1 VAFGYVTQASQIAG
15 WIRQLADPDPQK
27 RLDSAMRLYMEGG
40 NLCTPLLKKWI
51 ADPEFRS
58 LVLPRSLSPQGAPE
72 SSHASTVVGIAVQ
85 PGTFRKIRE
94 ANNSPT
100 LADVP
105 PDQDAIEFELHFDD
119 HVDLDILT
127 TREPGGQ
134 GAIARFLTRFGEGIQ
149 QIEIY
154 VRDVDRATE
163 ILRSR
168 FRLNPVYPKTRPG
181 AGGTHINF
189 FLASLPEGSK
199 VLIELVEA
207 TPESH

>member
-1 VAFGYVTQASQIAG
+1 MTHSSQIVG
-15 WIRQLADPDPQK
+15 WIRQLTDPDPQK

-58 LVLPRSLSPQGAPE
+58 LVLPISVNSTGASE
-72 SSHASTVVGIAVQ
+72 FSQLNTVVGIAVQ
-85 PGTFRKIRE
+85 PETLQKIRE
-94 ANNSPT
+94 ANDSPA
-100 LADVP
+100 LAEVP
-105 PDQDAIEFELHFDD
+105 PDQDAIEFELHFEN
-119 HVDLDILT
+119 HIELDILT

-134 GAIARFLTRFGEGIQ
+134 GAIAKFLSRFGEGIQ

-154 VRDVDRATE
+154 VRNVDRATE

-168 FRLNPVYPKTRPG
+168 FGLNPLYPKTRAG
-181 AGGTHINF
+181 AGGTRINF
-189 FLASLPEGSK
+189 FLALLPEGSK

-207 TPESH
+207 KREAP

>member
-1 VAFGYVTQASQIAG
+1 VTHGSQIVG
-15 WIRQLADPDPQK
+15 WIRQLTDPDPQK

-58 LVLPRSLSPQGAPE
+58 LVLPISVNSTGASE
-72 SSHASTVVGIAVQ
+72 FSQLNTVVGIAVQ
-85 PGTFRKIRE
+85 PETLQKIRE
-94 ANNSPT
+94 ANDSPA
-100 LADVP
+100 LAEVP
-105 PDQDAIEFELHFDD
+105 PDQDAIEFELHFEN
-119 HVDLDILT
+119 HIELDILT

-134 GAIARFLTRFGEGIQ
+134 GAIAKFLSRFGEGIQ

-154 VRDVDRATE
+154 VRNVDRATE

-168 FRLNPVYPKTRPG
+168 FGLNPLYPKTRAG
-181 AGGTHINF
+181 AGGTRINF
-189 FLASLPEGSK
+189 FLALLPEGSK

-207 TPESH
+207 KREAP

>member
-1 VAFGYVTQASQIAG
+1 VTHSSQIVG
-15 WIRQLADPDPQK
+15 WIRQLTDPDPQK

-58 LVLPRSLSPQGAPE
+58 LVLPISVNSTGASE
-72 SSHASTVVGIAVQ
+72 FSQLNTVVGIAVQ
-85 PGTFRKIRE
+85 PETLQKIRE
-94 ANNSPT
+94 ANDSPA
-100 LADVP
+100 LAEVP
-105 PDQDAIEFELHFDD
+105 PDQDAIEFELHFEN
-119 HVDLDILT
+119 HIELDILT

-134 GAIARFLTRFGEGIQ
+134 GAIAKFLSRFGEGIQ

-154 VRDVDRATE
+154 VRNVDRATE

-168 FRLNPVYPKTRPG
+168 FGLNPLYPKTRAG
-181 AGGTHINF
+181 AGGTRINF
-189 FLASLPEGSK
+189 FLALLPEGSK

-207 TPESH
+207 KREAP

>member
-1 VAFGYVTQASQIAG
+1 MTQASQIAG

-27 RLDSAMRLYMEGG
+27 RLDSAMRLYREGG

-51 ADPEFRS
+51 SDPEFRS
-58 LVLPRSLSPQGAPE
+58 LVLPRGMNSPGTSG
-72 SSHASTVVGIAVQ
+72 SSQANTVVGIAVQ
-85 PGTFRKIRE
+85 PGTFQKISE
-94 ANNSPT
+94 ANNSPA

-105 PDQDAIEFELHFDD
+105 PDQDAIEFELHFND

-127 TREPGGQ
+127 TREPRGT
-134 GAIARFLTRFGEGIQ
+134 GAIAKFLSKFGEGIQ

-168 FRLNPVYPKTRPG
+168 FNLNAVYPKTRAG
-181 AGGTHINF
+181 AGGTRINF
-189 FLASLPEGSK
+189 FLISLPEGSK
-199 VLIELVEA
+199 VLIELVE
-207 TPESH
+207 EKSEDH